1 MKKFT
6 EDNPITAI
14 DIFNDV
20 KRRLRN
26 PATQVVT
33 TNNAHVEFCN
43 CCVELI
49 APTGWYA
56 PGAIDKA
63 INLINDFYDVKISDQ

>member
-14 DIFNDV
+14 DIFNDI
-20 KRRLRN
+20 KRRLRD
-26 PATQVVT
+26 PAKQVVT
-33 TNNAHVEFCN
+33 TNDAQVEFNN
-43 CCVELI
+43 CCFEFI
-49 APTGWYA
+49 ADEWCS

-63 INLINDFYDVKISDQ
+63 IELINNYYDVKISDQ